1 MCCNS
6 LTQSTEYT
14 QKCGGLSQTQNR
26 AEMNLK
32 ELHVHWFQTDLSF
45 WGNQIDLFAIKNII
59 EITDKLEWSLRVDSG
74 MKWLCCAYV
83 GECLYFRNPLM
94 YWGDYSIRLAI
105 YSPMVQVKKTYHS
118 CNFF

>member
-1 MCCNS
+1 MYCNS

-45 WGNQIDLFAIKNII
+45 WGNQITYELTWLIQVFKEKNWIHAINF
-59 EITDKLEWSLRVDSG
+59 SG
-74 MKWLCCAYV
+74 
-83 GECLYFRNPLM
+83 
-94 YWGDYSIRLAI
+94 
-105 YSPMVQVKKTYHS
+105 
-118 CNFF
+118 